1 MPTRSASRVTGVGLA
16 LAGVSTVAELLRAG
30 DPRAA
35 APVEPG
41 ARIGHRGLRYSDRA
55 TQLALAAARDALAD
69 AGLIPDDA
77 QRADPGTLTVDGA
90 GVAVVASSNLGNLDT
105 VCETSAA
112 IAGASTD
119 VISPMSLPNASS
131 NVVASAVATRFA
143 LRGPNLMLCNGPT
156 SGLDAVHWGAAL
168 IGAGRCSRA
177 LVVGVEPRNP
187 VVSQLTG
194 IPQDEL
200 FDGAV
205 ALLLEDATHAAAR
218 GVRPLAEIG
227 DYAREADL
235 AACLADMGQAT
246 TDPWGVWFAED
257 PAAAAAGRPSGSG
270 LAGAPRYAFSDVHGH
285 SSGALGVLQC
295 AAAIGW
301 FTSGGTAPAL
311 ITTGGDGADAVAA
324 LALRPAAGTRS

>member
-1 MPTRSASRVTGVGLA
+1 MPTRSAPRVTGAGLA
-16 LAGVSTVAELLRAG
+16 LAGVSAVTELLRAE
-30 DPRAA
+30 DRRAA
-35 APVEPG
+35 APVDPG
-41 ARIGHRGLRYSDRA
+41 DRIGRRGLRYSDRA

-69 AGLIPDDA
+69 AGLIPEDA

-156 SGLDAVHWGAAL
+156 SGLDAIHWGAAL

-187 VVSQLTG
+187 VVSRLTG

-205 ALLLEDATHAAAR
+205 ALLLEDAAQAEAR
-218 GVRPLAEIG
+218 GARSLAEIG
-227 DYAREADL
+227 GYAREADL
-235 AACLADMGQAT
+235 AGCLAGLGQDT
-246 TDPWGVWFAED
+246 TDPWGIWFAED
-257 PAAAAAGRPSGSG
+257 AAAAAPGGPSGPG
-270 LAGAPRYAFSDVHGH
+270 PADAPRYAFTGVHGH
-285 SSGALGVLQC
+285 ASGALGVLQC

-311 ITTGGDGADAVAA
+311 LTTGGDAVAT
-324 LALRPAAGTRS
+324 LTLRPPAGAPS